1 MGFLD
6 DVIGNIGGGQSQGG
20 ILDLALNLINS
31 SNVGGLAGL
40 VQMFKDKGLAE
51 VVNSWVS
58 TGQNL
63 PISGEQIQRV
73 LGGDQIGNLAS
84 GLGLSSENLSCALA
98 DLLPK
103 VVDGLTPE
111 GRLPDSGGLED
122 GIALLKK
129 SLFSG

>member
-6 DVIGNIGGGQSQGG
+6 DVIGSIGGGQSKGG
-20 ILDLALNLINS
+20 ILDLVLNLVNS

-51 VVNSWVS
+51 LVNSWVS

-63 PISGEQIQRV
+63 PISGDQIQQV
-73 LGGDQIGNLAS
+73 LGGDQVGNLAS
-84 GLGLSSENLSCALA
+84 GLGLSSENLSGVLA

-129 SLFSG
+129 SLLGG